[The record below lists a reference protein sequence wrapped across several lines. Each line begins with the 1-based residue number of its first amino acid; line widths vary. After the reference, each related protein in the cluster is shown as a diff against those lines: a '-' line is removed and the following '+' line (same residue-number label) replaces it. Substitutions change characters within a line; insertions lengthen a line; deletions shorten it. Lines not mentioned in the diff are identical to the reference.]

1 MPPLQFFFCAY
12 RNERWRIFYI
22 DYHAWW
28 PRSLYTYYLSR
39 RSILH
44 PNDIEDL
51 TRMCACVSLSD
62 NLRRRG
68 RVSLKS
74 PDFPTPLR
82 CLVLESNALL
92 TRLSNYALYWFVLT
106 VEKWKKMKK
115 KNSISRFYFVC
126 LFATQKEIGKRN
138 DWISPSNA
146 NLIGCK
152 LITDLS
158 IFVSTCAYI

>member
-115 KNSISRFYFVC
+115 KIPYHDSIS
-126 LFATQKEIGKRN
+126 FAFLQHRKKLVKEMIGFLPPMPT
-138 DWISPSNA
+138 SLVA
-146 NLIGCK
+146 N
-152 LITDLS
+152 
-158 IFVSTCAYI
+158 